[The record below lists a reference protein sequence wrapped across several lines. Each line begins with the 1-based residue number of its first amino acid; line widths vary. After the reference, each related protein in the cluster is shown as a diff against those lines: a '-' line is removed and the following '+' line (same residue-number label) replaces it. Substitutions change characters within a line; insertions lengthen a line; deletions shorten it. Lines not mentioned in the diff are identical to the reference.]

1 MARRDDPGPY
11 SLEALA
17 QLPTPALLTTDASA
31 WKARLVE
38 WFEGETGRTLYPMQV
53 EMLQIEAVA
62 YAMSVLGEEGQM
74 VAEQHLVAKASLL
87 GLLTLGA
94 NRSTPRLAAS
104 HAVAKLRFLIAQARP
119 TNTFIGQGTR
129 VSAGDFVF
137 VTTAPA
143 VIVAGALMV
152 EVVAQAEVAGAAGN
166 GFLPGQISTML
177 DPIAGVAVTNLAES
191 EGGADAEDVELYRL
205 RVANAF
211 DRVSTGG
218 SHGWY
223 RETAM
228 TVSSAIVDV
237 GVVRPQ
243 PCYVDIYPL
252 TTAGAAG
259 VALRD
264 QVKSV
269 FDTQA
274 NLDIRFG
281 DEVTIK
287 AATAVVATPTLTVRL
302 RGETAGAAVV
312 AASGGN
318 ALLTEWRERLASA
331 VSHSQIEE
339 VAKAALKAGGFD
351 VVDIEV
357 GSLPFQQLA
366 AHEFLAAVPF
376 VADAVAVSAVNG

>member
-1 MARRDDPGPY
+1 MARRDEPGPY
-11 SLEALA
+11 SLDALA
-17 QLPTPALLTTDASA
+17 QLPTPALLTTDASV

-38 WFEGETGRTLYPMQV
+38 WFEGETGRTLYPMQI

-62 YAMSVLGEEGQM
+62 YAMGVLGEEGQM

-87 GLLTLGA
+87 GLLLLGA
-94 NRSTPRLAAS
+94 NRSTPRLPPA
-104 HAVAKLRFLIAQARP
+104 HAVAKLRFTVAPARP

-137 VTTAPA
+137 ATTAPA
-143 VIVAGALMV
+143 VIVAGALQV
-152 EVVAQAEVAGAAGN
+152 EVVATAERAGAAGN
-166 GFLPGQISTML
+166 GFLPGQISTLL
-177 DPIAGVAVTNLAES
+177 DPIAGVAVSNIAES
-191 EGGADAEDVELYRL
+191 EGGADAEDVELYRM

-228 TVSSAIVDV
+228 AVSSAIVDV

-264 QVKSV
+264 QVKAV
-269 FDTQA
+269 FDTQD

-302 RGETAGAAVV
+302 RGETTGAAAV
-312 AASGGN
+312 AASAGN
-318 ALLTEWRERLASA
+318 VRLTEWRERLASA
-331 VSHSQIEE
+331 IAHDQVEDVVK
-339 VAKAALKAGGFD
+339 VALRASGFD
-351 VVDIEV
+351 VVSVEV
-357 GSLPFQQLA
+357 GNLPFQQLA
-366 AHEFLAAVPF
+366 ASEFLTAVPF
-376 VADAVAVSAVNG
+376 VAAGVAVSAVNA

>member
-11 SLEALA
+11 SLDSLA
-17 QLPTPALLTTDASA
+17 QLPTPALLTTDAA
-31 WKARLVE
+31 VWKARLVE
-38 WFEGETGRTLYPMQV
+38 WFESETGRTLYPMQI

-74 VAEQHLVAKASLL
+74 VTEQHLVSKASLL
-87 GLLTLGA
+87 GLLVLGA
-94 NRSTPRLAAS
+94 NRSTPRLPAA
-104 HAVAKLRFLIAQARP
+104 HAVAKLRFTVAPTRP

-137 VTTAPA
+137 ATTAPA
-143 VIVAGALMV
+143 VIVAGALQV
-152 EVVAQAEVAGAAGN
+152 EIVATAETAGAAGN
-166 GFLPGQISTML
+166 GFLPGQISTLL
-177 DPIAGVAVTNLAES
+177 DPIAGVAVSNIAES

-211 DRVSTGG
+211 DRVTTGG

-228 TVSSAIVDV
+228 AVSSAIVDV

-264 QVKSV
+264 QVKAV
-269 FDTQA
+269 FDTQD

-302 RGETAGAAVV
+302 RGETTGAAAV
-312 AASGGN
+312 AASAGN
-318 ALLTEWRERLASA
+318 VLLTEWRERLASA
-331 VSHSQIEE
+331 IAHDQVEDVVK
-339 VAKAALKAGGFD
+339 VALRASGFD
-351 VVDIEV
+351 VVSVEV
-357 GSLPFQQLA
+357 GNLPFQQLA
-366 AHEFLAAVPF
+366 AYEFLTAIPF
-376 VADAVAVSAVNG
+376 EADDVAVSAVNG

>member
-1 MARRDDPGPY
+1 MARLDDPGPY
-11 SLEALA
+11 SLDTLA
-17 QLPTPALLTTDASA
+17 QLPTPALLTTDAA
-31 WKARLVE
+31 VWKARLVE

-74 VAEQHLVAKASLL
+74 VTEQHLVSKASLL
-87 GLLTLGA
+87 GLLILGA
-94 NRSTPRLAAS
+94 NRSTPQLPAA

-129 VSAGDFVF
+129 VAAGDFIF

-177 DPIAGVAVTNLAES
+177 DPIAGVAVTNLAGS

-228 TVSSAIVDV
+228 AVSSAIVDV
-237 GVVRPQ
+237 GVVRPN

-264 QVKSV
+264 QVKAA
-269 FDTQA
+269 FDTQD

-287 AATAVVATPTLTVRL
+287 VATAVVATPTLTVRL
-302 RGETAGAAVV
+302 RGETGGAAEV
-312 AASGGN
+312 AVSGGN

-331 VSHSQIEE
+331 IAHDQVEE
-339 VAKAALKAGGFD
+339 VVKAALRAGGYD
-351 VVDIEV
+351 VVSVEV

-366 AHEFLAAVPF
+366 ANEFLTAVLF
-376 VADAVAVSAVNG
+376 DADDVAVSAVNG